1 MVSTPSRENWQR
13 MRQVSRSEEERKL
26 AEVGRDLWLI
36 VKLLSRPALIVSS
49 NGEVLTMTNRISRV
63 NPVAKAMMQG
73 RRRTQVVPN
82 KKKYDR
88 KRDKHAGED
97 RQVPHK
103 ADKQTADD

>member
-1 MVSTPSRENWQR
+1 MS
-13 MRQVSRSEEERKL
+13 
-26 AEVGRDLWLI
+26 D
-36 VKLLSRPALIVSS
+36 
-49 NGEVLTMTNRISRV
+49 RISRV

-103 ADKQTADD
+103 ADKQTTDD

>member
-1 MVSTPSRENWQR
+1 M
-13 MRQVSRSEEERKL
+13 
-26 AEVGRDLWLI
+26 AD
-36 VKLLSRPALIVSS
+36 
-49 NGEVLTMTNRISRV
+49 RISRV
-63 NPVAKAMMQG
+63 NPVAKAMMQS

-82 KKKYDR
+82 KKKYNR